1 MSLTDLLALAEKRRT
16 RGCLLGRW
24 AGAAVSWGQR
34 RSSRD
39 HLTRA
44 HVAGDRGFR
53 PRPPADTRD
62 FVEQNQPAPPGMEGP
77 EPSRHRGSDGQGT
90 ESAIL
95 GQLYSF
101 ASDSGF
107 VVTTTLPVTSRAP

>member
-1 MSLTDLLALAEKRRT
+1 MPAGTVG
-16 RGCLLGRW
+16 RGCCFLGTETK
-24 AGAAVSWGQR
+24 
-34 RSSRD
+34 
-39 HLTRA
+39 LTRPPNTRPRGTA
-44 HVAGDRGFR
+44 AGDRGFH

-77 EPSRHRGSDGQGT
+77 EPSRHRESDGQGT

>member
-1 MSLTDLLALAEKRRT
+1 MPAGTVG
-16 RGCLLGRW
+16 RGCCFLGTETKLARPPN
-24 AGAAVSWGQR
+24 
-34 RSSRD
+34 
-39 HLTRA
+39 TRPRGTA
-44 HVAGDRGFR
+44 AGDRGFR

-77 EPSRHRGSDGQGT
+77 EPSRHQESDGQGT

>member
-1 MSLTDLLALAEKRRT
+1 MSAGTVG
-16 RGCLLGRW
+16 RGCCFLGTETKLARPPNTRPC
-24 AGAAVSWGQR
+24 GTAAV
-34 RSSRD
+34 
-39 HLTRA
+39 
-44 HVAGDRGFR
+44 DRGFR

-77 EPSRHRGSDGQGT
+77 EPSRHRESDGQGT

>member
-1 MSLTDLLALAEKRRT
+1 MPAGMVG
-16 RGCLLGRW
+16 RGCCFLGTETKLARPPN
-24 AGAAVSWGQR
+24 
-34 RSSRD
+34 
-39 HLTRA
+39 TRPRGTA
-44 HVAGDRGFR
+44 AGDRGFR

-77 EPSRHRGSDGQGT
+77 EPSRHWESDGQGT